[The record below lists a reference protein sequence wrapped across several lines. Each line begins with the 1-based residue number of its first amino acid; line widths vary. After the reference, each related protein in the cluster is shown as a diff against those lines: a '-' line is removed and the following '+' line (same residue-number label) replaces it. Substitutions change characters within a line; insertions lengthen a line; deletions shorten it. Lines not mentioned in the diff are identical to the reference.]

1 MILGNERPPAPQTGA
16 WRRSYVPGVQL
27 LYHHVMPVSLLREIW
42 NYLVEQAQGT
52 QSASAHTALRQFL
65 ALYATRTLPDL
76 EPLVA
81 GVIQNR
87 TDNINGARIHTAIV
101 WAPWNIVE
109 GPANRA
115 DDPGDHY
122 LDRFTHGLTR
132 HEALRMRRIE
142 ELYHDFQDFLASRS
156 FQALTLAVIA
166 ARMDLLCDGPIP
178 FRRAE
183 MWEEIGTGMW
193 QKRRSGEQ
201 IIPG

>member
-1 MILGNERPPAPQTGA
+1 MKIGNERPPAPQTGA
-16 WRRSYVPGVQL
+16 WRRSTVPGIQL
-27 LYHHVMPVSLLREIW
+27 MYHHVMPVALLREVW
-42 NYLVEQAQGT
+42 NYLVEQAQAT
-52 QSASAHTALRQFL
+52 QGAAVHTALRQFL
-65 ALYATRTLPDL
+65 ALFATRTLPDL

-81 GVIQNR
+81 GIIQDR
-87 TDNINGARIHTAIV
+87 TDNLNGVRIVSAIV

-109 GPANRA
+109 GPANRS

-132 HEALRMRRIE
+132 QEALRMRRIE
-142 ELYHDFQDFLASRS
+142 ELYHDLQDFLGSHS
-156 FQALTLAVIA
+156 FTTLTLAVNA
-166 ARMDLLCDGPIP
+166 ARMDLVCDGPIP

-183 MWEEIGTGMW
+183 MWEEAGVGLW

>member
-1 MILGNERPPAPQTGA
+1 M
-16 WRRSYVPGVQL
+16 
-27 LYHHVMPVSLLREIW
+27 YHHVMPVSLLREVW
-42 NYLVEQAQGT
+42 NYLVEQAQTT
-52 QSASAHTALRQFL
+52 QSAACHTALRQFL
-65 ALYATRTLPDL
+65 ALFATRTLPDL

-87 TDNINGARIHTAIV
+87 TDNVNGARIHSAIV

-132 HEALRMRRIE
+132 LEALRMRRVE
-142 ELYHDFQDFLASRS
+142 ELYADFQEFLGSRS
-156 FQALTLAVIA
+156 FQNLSRAAVA
-166 ARMDLLCDGPIP
+166 ARMDLVCEGPIP
-178 FRRAE
+178 FRPE
-183 MWEEIGTGMW
+183 QMWEQAGAGLW
-193 QKRRSGEQ
+193 RKRRSGER